1 MQNIRH
7 EITNDGLCVLTF
19 DRANSAANIFD
30 RATLEELG
38 ACLDDIAPQVRGLV
52 LTSAKDAIF
61 VAGADL
67 HGIRKMSAAEVAAFI
82 ELGQTV
88 FNKIAAL
95 RIPTVA
101 AMHGAA
107 LGGGCEVG
115 LACDWRIASPDA
127 CTKIGLPETKLGIL
141 PAWGG
146 STRLPRLIGVPK
158 ALDIILG
165 GKTLAPKHAL
175 KLGMVDEVA
184 PRAHLLRAARTWLAR
199 GKRPHSLAHSAPV
212 NAVVD
217 AVIGRH
223 VRHDVEAK
231 THGHYP
237 AVKKAMEVVMQ
248 GASDW
253 DEAAS
258 LKYERDAVGQLLAE
272 DSTRQLL
279 NLFFLD
285 ERAKRR
291 SVAGVEAKS
300 PAIQSAA
307 VIGAGVMGAG
317 IAQWLSARGLRVI
330 LRDIDATRVAAGMA
344 TAAGV
349 YASAVKRRTFTE
361 REAVGEL
368 LAEDSTRQLLNLF
381 FLDERA
387 KKRSSA
393 AAPAA
398 VSPTGTPPVERAA
411 VIGAGI
417 MGAGIA
423 QWLSAR
429 GLSVILRD
437 IDAARVAAGMASA
450 AGIYAS
456 AVKRRTFT
464 EREARAGL
472 ARISPAP
479 TEVPLMR
486 TDIVIEAAVEK
497 MEVKKAIFRRLDE
510 QVRDDALLATNTSA
524 LSITELAAAT
534 KNPARV
540 VGLHFFNPVHRMQL
554 VEVVTGR
561 DTAPETTQRALRF
574 VQKIGKLPV
583 LVKDSPGFLVNRIL
597 LPYLTEA
604 ARLFERGASAEAID
618 AAMIDFG
625 MPMGPLRLIDEV
637 GVDIAADVAATLSA
651 AFPARMSVP
660 EILAKLIAA
669 GSLGRKNGKGFYL
682 HSKDSEPKPNAETS
696 ALASASAA
704 PPPREELAR
713 RMSLLMV
720 NEAAMCLQE
729 DIVETP
735 GDVDFAMVMGTG
747 FAPFRGGPLRY
758 ADALGA
764 QAVVDELTRFADAG
778 APHYAPCAR
787 LAEMAKTGGRFYAE

>member
-1 MQNIRH
+1 MQNLRR
-7 EITNDGLCVLTF
+7 EITEDGLCILTF
-19 DRANSAANIFD
+19 DRPNSAANIFD

-38 ACLDDIAPQVRGLV
+38 ASLDDIPPQVRGLV

-95 RIPTVA
+95 KISTIA
-101 AMHGAA
+101 TMHGAA
-107 LGGGCEVG
+107 LGGGCEVA

-127 CTKIGLPETKLGIL
+127 CTKIGLPETRLGIL

-165 GKTLAPKHAL
+165 GKTLAAKHAL
-175 KLGMVDEVA
+175 KFGVIDEVA
-184 PRAHLLRAARTWLAR
+184 PRAHLLRAARAWLAR
-199 GKRPHSLAHSAPV
+199 GKRPHSFTHSAPV

-258 LKYERDAVGQLLAE
+258 LKR
-272 DSTRQLL
+272 
-279 NLFFLD
+279 
-285 ERAKRR
+285 
-291 SVAGVEAKS
+291 
-300 PAIQSAA
+300 
-307 VIGAGVMGAG
+307 
-317 IAQWLSARGLRVI
+317 
-330 LRDIDATRVAAGMA
+330 
-344 TAAGV
+344 
-349 YASAVKRRTFTE
+349 E

-398 VSPTGTPPVERAA
+398 VGPTGAPPVERAA

-429 GLSVILRD
+429 GVSVILRD
-437 IDAARVAAGMASA
+437 IDATRVAAGMATA
-450 AGIYAS
+450 ASVYAS

-464 EREARAGL
+464 EREARAGM
-472 ARISPAP
+472 ARISPTP
-479 TEVPLMR
+479 TEVPLLR

-497 MEVKKAIFRRLDE
+497 MEIKKAIFRRLDE
-510 QVRDDALLATNTSA
+510 QVRDDTLLATNTSA

-540 VGLHFFNPVHRMQL
+540 VGIHFFNPVHRMQL

-561 DTAPETTQRALRF
+561 DTAPEAAQRALRF

-637 GVDIAADVAATLSA
+637 GLDVSAEVAATLSA
-651 AFPARMSVP
+651 AFPGWMSVP
-660 EILAKLIAA
+660 EILGKLIAR
-669 GSLGRKNGKGFYL
+669 GFLGKKNGKGFYL
-682 HSKDSEPKPNAETS
+682 HAKDAEPKPNPEA
-696 ALASASAA
+696 AAHASSSHS
-704 PPPREELAR
+704 REELAR

-720 NEAAMCLQE
+720 NEAARTLE
-729 DIVETP
+729 EGIVETP
-735 GDVDFAMVMGTG
+735 GDVDFGMVMGTG

-764 QAVVDELTRFADAG
+764 QTVVDELARFAAT

-787 LAEMAKTGGRFYAE
+787 LVEIAKNGGRFYAEESG